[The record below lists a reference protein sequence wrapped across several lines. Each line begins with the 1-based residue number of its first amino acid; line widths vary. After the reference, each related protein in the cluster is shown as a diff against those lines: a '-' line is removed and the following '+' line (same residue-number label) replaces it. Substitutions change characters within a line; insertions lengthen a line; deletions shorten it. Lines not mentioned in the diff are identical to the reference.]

1 MITEDNYIE
10 IGQVECSECSASLDW
25 HTVDDAMKKSGL
37 IALANKKG
45 LGYRILDVS
54 SMKRL

>member
-45 LGYRILDVS
+45 LG
-54 SMKRL
+54 